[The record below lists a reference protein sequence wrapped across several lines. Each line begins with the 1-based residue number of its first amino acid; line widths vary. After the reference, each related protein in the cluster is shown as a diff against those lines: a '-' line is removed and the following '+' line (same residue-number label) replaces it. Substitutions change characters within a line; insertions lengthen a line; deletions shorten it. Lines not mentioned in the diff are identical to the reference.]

1 MPTSVPSAPSPPPRL
16 LLVEDDAAV
25 RRALQ
30 LTLRARG
37 YDVRAYAAG
46 AALLADMTTQMDA
59 VALVA
64 DLKMPEVDG
73 LALLRALRGAGW
85 PGPALLITG
94 FATAQVR
101 AEAFATGYAHVLEK
115 PLADHK
121 LVEAVDRLVAADAA
135 NTKGDP
141 G

>member
-1 MPTSVPSAPSPPPRL
+1 MPASAPSACSPPPRL

-73 LALLRALRGAGW
+73 LALLRALRRGGW

-101 AEAFATGYAHVLEK
+101 VEAFAAGYGHVLEK
-115 PLADHK
+115 PLADHR
-121 LVEAVDRLVAADAA
+121 LADTVDRLVAAGAADASRY
-135 NTKGDP
+135 
-141 G
+141 